1 MANKRKT
8 REERLQEIWT
18 AAKHVFLSK
27 GYKNTTMEDIINE
40 TKLSKGGF
48 YHYYN
53 STKEILI
60 DIMRNKNVMFIEENE
75 HIQQMTKVESKDQI
89 IELFLESLL
98 HKFLVTSDDKRLY
111 MMFGYEIMYD
121 EEIRQVFIQLE
132 RDFFDMLMKK
142 TCITFNYKN
151 ETLLF
156 ISRMVNS
163 LLFGQNLFKEPKI
176 FESKREEL
184 KAFFKPMIVELL
196 Q

>member
-1 MANKRKT
+1 MPNRRKT

-40 TKLSKGGF
+40 TNLSKGGF
-48 YHYYN
+48 YHYYS

-60 DIMRNKNVMFIEENE
+60 DIMRNKNVMFVEENK
-75 HIQQMTKVESKDQI
+75 HIQQMTKAESKEQI

-98 HKFLVTSDDKRLY
+98 YKFLVTSEDKRLY

-132 RDFFDMLMKK
+132 KDFFDMLMKK
-142 TCITFNYKN
+142 TSITFNYKN

-163 LLFGQNLFKEPKI
+163 LLFGQNLFNEPKI